1 MDKLASIKAFTQVVA
16 HGGFTAAA
24 REMGASRS
32 AVNKLV
38 INLENELGVQ
48 LLHRSTRR
56 VSPTETGLAFYERCV
71 SILADLQE
79 AELAVSRLHKEPLGI
94 LKVNAP
100 MSFGTLH
107 LAPAIADFMAQYPD
121 LRLQVTLDDR
131 FVDPIEEGFDAII
144 RIAEP
149 PLAAS
154 LVVHPI
160 TKVKRVICAAPSYLD
175 RYQTPTHPLEL
186 RDRSCL
192 HYGYLATG
200 NQWKLVGTDGEHIVS
215 VHGALCS
222 NNGEMLRE
230 AAIRGLGIALLPTF
244 IVGKDLQQGTLKA
257 ILSDYSPPEISICVL
272 YPINRHLSTKIQV
285 FTDFLKQRFGD
296 RWKSEIYK
304 Q

>member
-1 MDKLASIKAFTQVVA
+1 MDKLASIKAFTQVVTNA
-16 HGGFTAAA
+16 GFSAAA
-24 REMGASRS
+24 REMGISRS

-48 LLHRSTRR
+48 LLYRSTRR

-79 AELAVSRLHKEPLGI
+79 AELAVSQLHTEPKGI

-107 LAPAIADFMAQYPD
+107 LAPAIADFMVQYPD
-121 LRLQVTLDDR
+121 VRLQVTLDDR

-149 PLAAS
+149 PTAAS

-160 TKVKRVICAAPSYLD
+160 TKAKRVICAAPSYLAK
-175 RYQTPTHPLEL
+175 YNTPTHPLEL

-200 NQWKLVGTDGEHIVS
+200 NQWKLIGTDGEYTVP
-215 VHGALCS
+215 VHGVLCS

-230 AAIRGLGIALLPTF
+230 AAIKGLGIALLPTF
-244 IVGKDLQQGTLKA
+244 IVGEDIQQGTLTT
-257 ILSDYSPPEISICVL
+257 ILSDYSPPEISICIV
-272 YPINRHLSTKIQV
+272 YPINRHLSIKMRV
-285 FTDFLKQRFGD
+285 FTDFLQQRFGD
-296 RWKSEIYK
+296 RWE
-304 Q
+304 